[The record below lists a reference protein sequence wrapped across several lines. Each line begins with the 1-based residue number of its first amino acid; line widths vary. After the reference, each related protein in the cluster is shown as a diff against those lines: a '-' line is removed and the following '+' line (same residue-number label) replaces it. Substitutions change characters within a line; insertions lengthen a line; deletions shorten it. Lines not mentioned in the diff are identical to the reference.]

1 MIMYGVAMSE
11 VLKKVS
17 SLNNFSHLSIL
28 TQINLIEN
36 GEFKPINHFVRKVVF
51 TLHDSF
57 KDYIMEI
64 DKPPFSI
71 VRNGWGEF
79 DINITIYFQDINEEP
94 VTKIH
99 AIRIFHH
106 NQNQRATA
114 KKPVVNETYD
124 EIVFCEPTEFFFH
137 MLTDDPKK
145 VLEAGGIGIP
155 EPAEKKE
162 EVKAETSP
170 VQEAEKPE
178 EQEPEMDEDAPAPDA
193 EMQPE
198 EDKDEASP
206 ADQEFEIK
214 EEGEDNKEE
223 SKEADDVILRS
234 TYEVCLGANNEH
246 KVDVSQ
252 FFEEHND
259 KADLKLLSD
268 ALKHLKEETEYL
280 RNEVRNAEKEISEK
294 KEKLRVYDQ

>member
-1 MIMYGVAMSE
+1 
-11 VLKKVS
+11 
-17 SLNNFSHLSIL
+17 
-28 TQINLIEN
+28 
-36 GEFKPINHFVRKVVF
+36 
-51 TLHDSF
+51 
-57 KDYIMEI
+57 MEI

-137 MLTDDPKK
+137 MLTDDPRE
-145 VLEAGGIGIP
+145 VLEAGGIAVAEPVEKNEEIKVEDEAPP
-155 EPAEKKE
+155 EPDK
-162 EVKAETSP
+162 S
-170 VQEAEKPE
+170 E
-178 EQEPEMDEDAPAPDA
+178 EQAFEMDEDAPAPDA
-193 EMQPE
+193 EMQLDE
-198 EDKDEASP
+198 EEKDESSP
-206 ADQEFEIK
+206 VDQEFEIK
-214 EEGEDNKEE
+214 EDADENREE

-234 TYEVCLGANNEH
+234 TYEVCMGANNEH

-259 KADLKLLSD
+259 KSDLKLLSD

-280 RNEVRNAEKEISEK
+280 RNEVRNSEKEISER
-294 KEKLRVYDQ
+294 KEKLRAYDQ